1 VSSQGDQASIRVGI
15 EKIDQLINQVGELVI
30 TQAMLAQSVAHLDP
44 ARHRALLA
52 ATADL
57 ERNTRALQESAMSIR
72 MLPISF
78 VFNRFP
84 RVARDLAARLGKQ
97 VALALEGEATEL
109 DKGLIEKI
117 ADPLTHLVRNS
128 IDHGIEA
135 PERRAAAGKSA
146 TGTVVLRASHQ
157 GGNIVIRV
165 QDDGAGLDRDRI
177 LAKARERGMA
187 VHDGMTDAE
196 VYQLVFEAGFSTA
209 AAVTDVSGR
218 GVGMD
223 VVKRNINEM
232 GGHVEIDSA
241 PGVGTAIS
249 IRLPLT
255 LAILDGLSVA
265 VGDELFVIPL
275 TNIVES
281 LQPAA
286 ADVKTIAGRG
296 RVLQVR
302 GEYVPVLALHERF
315 RIRPRVTEV
324 ERGIAVILEAEGAK
338 TALLV
343 DELIGQHQVVIKS
356 LETNYRRVPGVS
368 GATIMGDGRVALIL
382 DAATLARA
390 APAGLA
396 LAA

>member
-1 VSSQGDQASIRVGI
+1 
-15 EKIDQLINQVGELVI
+15 
-30 TQAMLAQSVAHLDP
+30 
-44 ARHRALLA
+44 
-52 ATADL
+52 
-57 ERNTRALQESAMSIR
+57 MSIR